1 MAHREYTNTKPV
13 VASTNTSGN
22 KVRAEANKLIRDNEF
37 EFHEHDIFK
46 VESILLKKMLI
57 RKTFGVEFEE
67 KYYGGIYGYYV
78 HDSRQKTLPMG
89 KTPKSPVLPLDP
101 NIKRYPVP
109 GEYVICINHMGRTYY
124 KTIINRNNNPN
135 NNILVGAS
143 SNSPGR
149 NKIKHTIYTNNPD
162 YNNNIEASPGDMILQ
177 GRFGNSISLGSH
189 QLTASSIKLVAGVN
203 DSGRY
208 NINKDK
214 ASIYIQDGGSVD
226 VKNPNKKF
234 KRYPVVGSKVV
245 INADEIVLNARN
257 NLKLVS
263 GNVTEVLGKHVE
275 LKHNKGGTV
284 EINETKEL
292 LDNTRDRVK
301 NEVIREIEECI
312 EQILLITDKTQED
325 FERVNKLIKKLTN
338 IKEIGRDTV
347 DRITGSEISINNENF
362 AKLTQKFDKVVAE
375 LPTIPPNDPV
385 RLARVATELA
395 QVLREFANVKELFR
409 PNFRLGKPSE

>member
-1 MAHREYTNTKPV
+1 MAHREYTNTKPA
-13 VASTNTSGN
+13 VASRSKQGGQI
-22 KVRAEANKLIRDNEF
+22 RAEANKLIRDSEF
-37 EFHEHDIFK
+37 EFHEHDIFEVK
-46 VESILLKKMLI
+46 QILLNKMLI
-57 RKTFGVEFEE
+57 RKTFESEISNSEE
-67 KYYGGIYGYYV
+67 KYYGGIYGRYV
-78 HDSRQKTLPMG
+78 HNPRQKTLPVG
-89 KTPKSPVLPLDP
+89 NSPVLPLDP

-124 KTIINRNNNPN
+124 KTIINHNNNPN

-143 SNSPGR
+143 SNSR
-149 NKIKHTIYTNNPD
+149 EKIRHSIYTNNPD

-214 ASIYIQDGGSVD
+214 ASIYIQDGGSVN

-234 KRYPVVGSKVV
+234 KQYPVVGSKVV
-245 INADEIVLNARN
+245 INADEIVLNARK

-263 GNVTEVLGKHVE
+263 GNRTEILGKDIE
-275 LKHNKGGTV
+275 LKHNKGGSIFTG
-284 EINETKEL
+284 ETKEL

-325 FERVNKLIKKLTN
+325 FERVSKLIEKLTN
-338 IKEIGRDTV
+338 IKEIGEDAV
-347 DRITGSEISINNENF
+347 DRILGAEISINNENF
-362 AKLTQKFDKVVAE
+362 AKLTQRFDKIVAE

-395 QVLREFANVKELFR
+395 QVLREFSNVKELFR
-409 PNFRLGKPSE
+409 PNLKLGKPSE